1 MDDDDAGC
9 QSHCQ
14 CHCSYPSGQCW
25 QGDRGHTFL
34 SWAHP
39 VTPASAA
46 MFDNR
51 DTVKFIIPLPPLP
64 STPIPIIALAGWM
77 SDMPPFPE
85 AAIAA
90 LTVASA
96 SASAY
101 ASASSTR
108 MRHIPSFLTAALSGV
123 SRNGGSENHAY
134 GQCNS
139 RNDKPPQ

>member
-1 MDDDDAGC
+1 
-9 QSHCQ
+9 
-14 CHCSYPSGQCW
+14 
-25 QGDRGHTFL
+25 
-34 SWAHP
+34 
-39 VTPASAA
+39 

-101 ASASSTR
+101 ASASSMR
-108 MRHIPSFLTAALSGV
+108 MRHIPPFLTAALSGV
-123 SRNGGSENHAY
+123 SRKVVVKIMLTGNAIQEKISLRSEVSRYIPTSMDFGGWNGMCYPIKQDLTTILNVTSDVGVES
-134 GQCNS
+134 QIS
-139 RNDKPPQ
+139 